1 MYRDWFGHQSI
12 NQCRLALVFLSGLA
26 HAPAGWIIVLGAT
39 AGAVGAVWTN
49 ARQLAVRKAPLNYAL
64 VMDAGSLLLLAGG
77 VLAVLLT

>member
-1 MYRDWFGHQSI
+1 MSVGSSFSERSSACAG
-12 NQCRLALVFLSGLA
+12 GLD
-26 HAPAGWIIVLGAT
+26 HSAT

-64 VMDAGSLLLLAGG
+64 VMGAGSLLLLAGG